1 MDVLFK
7 IYTPEY
13 PIEVQGEH
21 TQSGPF
27 SVVGSGVP
35 APTEKKDNMASQNLT
50 PRIRRLGRFF
60 RNRSEANNDAHLIK
74 VGDFRIDLDNRSLRI
89 RDRELSL
96 SPEEFDLLVFMA
108 ANPKR
113 IITSHTK
120 LSTVCGNHQVRQVE
134 MLPTLLSLR
143 KKLQTV
149 ADGSPYI
156 RTEPWVCYR
165 FDPAA
170 V

>member
-1 MDVLFK
+1 
-7 IYTPEY
+7 
-13 PIEVQGEH
+13 
-21 TQSGPF
+21 
-27 SVVGSGVP
+27 
-35 APTEKKDNMASQNLT
+35 MASQNVAS
-50 PRIRRLGRFF
+50 RIRRMGLFF
-60 RNRSEANNDAHLIK
+60 RKKSEANNDPHLVE
-74 VGDFRIDLDNRSLRI
+74 VGDFRIDLDNRSVRI

-108 ANPKR
+108 AHPKR

-120 LSTVCGNHQVRQVE
+120 LSTLCGNHQVRQVE

-149 ADGSPYI
+149 ADGSRYI
-156 RTEPWVCYR
+156 RTEPWICYR
-165 FDPAA
+165 FEPEA

>member
-1 MDVLFK
+1 
-7 IYTPEY
+7 
-13 PIEVQGEH
+13 
-21 TQSGPF
+21 
-27 SVVGSGVP
+27 
-35 APTEKKDNMASQNLT
+35 MASLNVT
-50 PRIRRLGRFF
+50 PRIRKLGRLF
-60 RNRSEANNDAHLIK
+60 RNRSEANNDPHLVE
-74 VGDFRIDLDNRSLRI
+74 VGDFRIDLDNRSVRI
-89 RDRELSL
+89 RDREISL

-108 ANPKR
+108 AHPKR

-120 LSTVCGNHQVRQVE
+120 LSTRSGNHQVRQVE

-165 FDPAA
+165 FEPEA

>member
-1 MDVLFK
+1 L
-7 IYTPEY
+7 
-13 PIEVQGEH
+13 GA
-21 TQSGPF
+21 SA
-27 SVVGSGVP
+27 S
-35 APTEKKDNMASQNLT
+35 AEKKVSMASQNVT
-50 PRIRRLGRFF
+50 PGIRRLGRFF
-60 RNRSEANNDAHLIK
+60 RKSSEANNDPHLVE
-74 VGDFRIDLDNRSLRI
+74 VGDFRIDPDNRSVRI

-96 SPEEFDLLVFMA
+96 SPEEFDLLVVMA
-108 ANPKR
+108 AHPKK
-113 IITSHTK
+113 IITLHTM
-120 LSTVCGNHQVRQVE
+120 LSTRSGDHQVRQVE

-149 ADGSPYI
+149 ADGSSYI

>member
-1 MDVLFK
+1 
-7 IYTPEY
+7 
-13 PIEVQGEH
+13 
-21 TQSGPF
+21 
-27 SVVGSGVP
+27 
-35 APTEKKDNMASQNLT
+35 MASLNVA
-50 PRIRRLGRFF
+50 PRIGKPGRFF
-60 RNRSEANNDAHLIK
+60 RRRSEANNDPHLVE
-74 VGDFRIDLDNRSLRI
+74 VGDFRIDLDTRSVRLR
-89 RDRELSL
+89 DHELSL

-120 LSTVCGNHQVRQVE
+120 LSTRCGYHQVRQVE

-149 ADGSPYI
+149 ADGSRYI

-165 FDPAA
+165 FEPVA

>member
-1 MDVLFK
+1 
-7 IYTPEY
+7 
-13 PIEVQGEH
+13 
-21 TQSGPF
+21 
-27 SVVGSGVP
+27 
-35 APTEKKDNMASQNLT
+35 MASLNVA
-50 PRIRRLGRFF
+50 PRIQKLGRFF
-60 RNRSEANNDAHLIK
+60 RRRFEANNDPHLVEI
-74 VGDFRIDLDNRSLRI
+74 GDFRIDLDNRSVRI
-89 RDRELSL
+89 RDREISL

-108 ANPKR
+108 AHPKR

-120 LSTVCGNHQVRQVE
+120 LSTRCGNHQVRQVE

-149 ADGSPYI
+149 ADGSRYI

-165 FDPAA
+165 FEPAA

>member
-1 MDVLFK
+1 MGL
-7 IYTPEY
+7 
-13 PIEVQGEH
+13 
-21 TQSGPF
+21 
-27 SVVGSGVP
+27 
-35 APTEKKDNMASQNLT
+35 
-50 PRIRRLGRFF
+50 FF
-60 RNRSEANNDAHLIK
+60 RKKSEANNDPHLVE
-74 VGDFRIDLDNRSLRI
+74 VGDFRIDLDNRSVRI
-89 RDRELSL
+89 RDRELRL

-108 ANPKR
+108 AHPKR

-120 LSTVCGNHQVRQVE
+120 LSTLCGNHQVRQVE

>member
-1 MDVLFK
+1 MK
-7 IYTPEY
+7 S
-13 PIEVQGEH
+13 VQTGWH
-21 TQSGPF
+21 GRKRTDRKGK
-27 SVVGSGVP
+27 V
-35 APTEKKDNMASQNLT
+35 NMASQNVAS
-50 PRIRRLGRFF
+50 RIRRMGRFF
-60 RNRSEANNDAHLIK
+60 RKKSEANNDPHLVE
-74 VGDFRIDLDNRSLRI
+74 VGDFRIDLDNRSVRI

-120 LSTVCGNHQVRQVE
+120 LSTRCGHHQVRQVE

-149 ADGSPYI
+149 ADGSRYI

-165 FDPAA
+165 FEPEAI
-170 V
+170 

>member
-1 MDVLFK
+1 LGASA
-7 IYTPEY
+7 PE
-13 PIEVQGEH
+13 
-21 TQSGPF
+21 
-27 SVVGSGVP
+27 
-35 APTEKKDNMASQNLT
+35 AKKGNMASQNVT
-50 PRIRRLGRFF
+50 PRVRRLGGFF
-60 RNRSEANNDAHLIK
+60 RKKSEANNDSHLVE
-74 VGDFRIDLDNRSLRI
+74 VGDFRIDLDNRSVRI

-108 ANPKR
+108 AHPKR
-113 IITSHTK
+113 IITSHTT
-120 LSTVCGNHQVRQVE
+120 LSTRSGNHQVRQVE

>member
-1 MDVLFK
+1 
-7 IYTPEY
+7 
-13 PIEVQGEH
+13 
-21 TQSGPF
+21 
-27 SVVGSGVP
+27 
-35 APTEKKDNMASQNLT
+35 MASQNVAS
-50 PRIRRLGRFF
+50 RIRRMGLFF
-60 RNRSEANNDAHLIK
+60 RKKSEANNDPHLVE
-74 VGDFRIDLDNRSLRI
+74 VGDFRIDLDNRSVRI
-89 RDRELSL
+89 RDRELRL

-108 ANPKR
+108 AHPKR

-120 LSTVCGNHQVRQVE
+120 LSTLCGNHQVRQVE

>member
-1 MDVLFK
+1 
-7 IYTPEY
+7 
-13 PIEVQGEH
+13 
-21 TQSGPF
+21 
-27 SVVGSGVP
+27 VP
-35 APTEKKDNMASQNLT
+35 AEKKVNMASLNVA
-50 PRIRRLGRFF
+50 PRIQKLGRFF
-60 RNRSEANNDAHLIK
+60 RRRFEANNDPHLVEI
-74 VGDFRIDLDNRSLRI
+74 GDFRIDLDNRSVRI
-89 RDRELSL
+89 RDREISL

-108 ANPKR
+108 AHPKR

-120 LSTVCGNHQVRQVE
+120 LSTRCGNHQVRQVE

-149 ADGSPYI
+149 ADGSRYI

-165 FDPAA
+165 FEPAA